1 MRTTKLITISVFPD
15 FLKKVDE
22 VAKEE
27 SRTRS
32 ELFREVMRRYI
43 AARELQRL
51 QKYGE
56 KQAEKLGIREDEVQN
71 LVDEYRAKPSH
82 AESRS

>member
-1 MRTTKLITISVFPD
+1 MRTTKLITISLFPD

-43 AARELQRL
+43 AERELKHL
-51 QKYGE
+51 QLYGQ
-56 KQAEKLGIREDEVQN
+56 KRAKKLGIKEKDVQAI
-71 LVDEYRAKPSH
+71 VDKYRAKQSND
-82 AESRS
+82 

>member
-43 AARELQRL
+43 AAKELQRL
-51 QKYGE
+51 QNYGE

-71 LVDEYRAKPSH
+71 LVDEYRAKPSR

>member
-1 MRTTKLITISVFPD
+1 MMRTTKLITISLFPD
-15 FLKKVDE
+15 LLKKVDE

-43 AARELQRL
+43 AQRSLKRLQR
-51 QKYGE
+51 YGE
-56 KQAEKLGIREDEVQN
+56 KQAKKMGIKEKDVQAI
-71 LVDEYRAKPSH
+71 VDKYRA
-82 AESRS
+82 EQGND

>member
-1 MRTTKLITISVFPD
+1 MRTTKLITISLFPD

-43 AARELQRL
+43 AERELKHL
-51 QKYGE
+51 QLYGQE
-56 KQAEKLGIREDEVQN
+56 RAKRLGIKEKDVQTI
-71 LVDEYRAKPSH
+71 VDKYRAKKSND
-82 AESRS
+82 

>member
-43 AARELQRL
+43 AAKELQRL
-51 QKYGE
+51 QNYGE

-71 LVDEYRAKPSH
+71 LVDEYPAKPSR

>member
-1 MRTTKLITISVFPD
+1 LRTTKLITISVFPD

-43 AARELQRL
+43 AAKELQRL

-71 LVDEYRAKPSH
+71 LVDEYRAKPSR